1 MSDGAYRPEYDRIG
15 AYILV
20 RTAIA
25 PADLCFVFGTRHGV
39 DEFADAIA
47 GHFHGGYYPQIV
59 IAGGATLGQNLA
71 ESDDM
76 KQQLAARGVPESC
89 ILCERAS
96 TNTGENVEKALP
108 LIEAEYGLG
117 NIASLIAVGKISSS
131 RRYLMTLKRHWPAA
145 RRMLLPVNWFGVPA
159 ERWWESEPFRVRVLR
174 EWEKIPRYL
183 AQDYL
188 RELDS
193 GDGLLDAA
201 AFG

>member
-1 MSDGAYRPEYDRIG
+1 MSDGAHRPEYDRIG

-20 RTAIA
+20 RTAIE

-39 DEFADAIA
+39 NEFADAIA
-47 GHFHGGYYPQIV
+47 GHFHGGYYPRIV
-59 IAGGATLGQNLA
+59 IAGGATLGQDLT

-76 KQQLAARGVPESC
+76 KQRLVARGVAESC

-131 RRYLMTLKRHWPAA
+131 RRYLMTLKRHWPAT
-145 RRMLLPVNWFGVPA
+145 RRMLLPVNYFTAPA
-159 ERWWESEPFRVRVLR
+159 ERWWEDEAFRQRVLR
-174 EWEKIPRYL
+174 EWEKIPGYIERGFL
-183 AQDYL
+183 T
-188 RELDS
+188 ELDD
-193 GDGLLDAA
+193 GDGLFDAA
-201 AFG
+201 AFR